1 MEDDDGGWR
10 MKDASVTFQFTG
22 GRASQAHVAAL
33 ALGDRRGG
41 TVAHVLTHHLLTK
54 HRPRL
59 TNTHSAR
66 LWVPDVVVGDDLPVG
81 HAGILVRQNTVR
93 SSYRW
98 RSLWATEVHRPACPT
113 EDEACGPL
121 QCVSVLKQNNADSQV
136 LLVRGLSVQP
146 LNVLLL

>member
-1 MEDDDGGWR
+1 MHLQE
-10 MKDASVTFQFTG
+10 VTFQFTG
-22 GRASQAHVAAL
+22 GRASQAHGAAL

-59 TNTHSAR
+59 TNTHSAW

-93 SSYRW
+93 SGCRRCLGSGGAPFQHP
-98 RSLWATEVHRPACPT
+98 LWAVEVHGPACPT
-113 EDEACGPL
+113 EDEPCG
-121 QCVSVLKQNNADSQV
+121 
-136 LLVRGLSVQP
+136 LLNLA
-146 LNVLLL
+146 LL